1 MKNGETYWGSVEA
14 VLTIDFFSCKICVVA
29 LGLHMYDIAS
39 AQATCVHSTQQPCGT
54 WQVLW
59 DTVSVWAIGF
69 LSGTSRSS
77 I

>member
-59 DTVSVWAIGF
+59 VLYGHSHCMAGIG
-69 LSGTSRSS
+69 SP
-77 I
+77 